1 MSRLVYP
8 GEAYRAGLTHHNKIG
23 EAWFK
28 NIELKKTTEVN
39 WFGIRV
45 TSMDNG
51 KVFIK
56 ALRDDGMAGLDGRMS
71 VGDQVSVGSLV
82 AAGC

>member
-1 MSRLVYP
+1 MVCP
-8 GEAYRAGLTHHNKIG
+8 GEAYRAGLTQHNNNG

-28 NIELKKTTEVN
+28 NIELKKTTAVN

-51 KVFIK
+51 KVFVK
-56 ALRDDGMAGLDGRMS
+56 ALRGDGMAGLDGRMS
-71 VGDQVSVGSLV
+71 VGDQVSVGRLLG
-82 AAGC
+82 AECCC